1 MDIVG
6 MYIGIWVA
14 RDEIEQ
20 IFGLDPVSSAR
31 VFLLGGEVLG
41 EAPAG
46 MGLWVRLDT
55 VSIAGGPHD
64 LFPDLAKEKPRRLIR
79 WEYIRAA
86 EMFDT
91 KFDMERVVGFRPHAA

>member
-31 VFLLGGEVLG
+31 VF
-41 EAPAG
+41 
-46 MGLWVRLDT
+46 WS
-55 VSIAGGPHD
+55 VSTFIS
-64 LFPDLAKEKPRRLIR
+64 
-79 WEYIRAA
+79 
-86 EMFDT
+86 T
-91 KFDMERVVGFRPHAA
+91 